1 MKIEVN
7 TDSHVSGGEALSSHV
22 KSVVEDTLDRFGDRV
37 TWVEVHL
44 GDENSHKVGGAWCG
58 IHAKLAGLD
67 TVNVD
72 AQADVVHAAVD
83 AAAEKLLKVI
93 DRTIG
98 KKEDAKKRAPMN
110 GEPGL

>member
-22 KSVVEDTLDRFGDRV
+22 KAVVEDSLARFGDRV

-44 GDENSHKVGGAWCG
+44 GDENSHKAGGAWCG

-72 AQADVVHAAVD
+72 AQADVVHSAVD
-83 AAAEKLLKVI
+83 AAAEKLLKVL
-93 DRTIG
+93 DRTTS
-98 KKEDAKKRAPMN
+98 KKEHPKGRVPMG